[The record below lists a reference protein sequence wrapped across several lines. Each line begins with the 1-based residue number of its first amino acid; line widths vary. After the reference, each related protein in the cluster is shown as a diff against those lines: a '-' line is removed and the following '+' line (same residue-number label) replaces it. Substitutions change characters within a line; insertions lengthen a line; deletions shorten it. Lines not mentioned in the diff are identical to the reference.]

1 MKYLKPYELFESIDA
16 KPFDESIF
24 QELMDD
30 ASCNFI
36 PLPEGSDS
44 RYFCI
49 EITDCEDETMVSSR

>member
-1 MKYLKPYELFESIDA
+1 MIYKLFEGLI
-16 KPFDESIF
+16 PFDESIF

>member
-1 MKYLKPYELFESIDA
+1 MIYLKSYKLFEGLI
-16 KPFDESIF
+16 PFDESIF